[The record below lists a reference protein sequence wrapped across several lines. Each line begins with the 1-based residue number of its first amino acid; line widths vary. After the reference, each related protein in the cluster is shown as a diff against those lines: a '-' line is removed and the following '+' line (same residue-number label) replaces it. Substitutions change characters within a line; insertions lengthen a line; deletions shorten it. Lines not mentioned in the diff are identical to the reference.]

1 MNTRASNLNSTE
13 ATTWVVDALQDEKVK
28 SVHFFATEYR
38 EFKDSQRQ
46 ILDTNSPILVVK
58 VNYWDGSVKLLDEE
72 LLTAARDHRK
82 REILQIL
89 EVAKSSNKV
98 FYHVGN
104 IINTENLSFEEADVY
119 LSRLN
124 IEPLDTRKLL
134 ALLT

>member
-13 ATTWVVDALQDEKVK
+13 ATTWVVNALEDEKVK

-38 EFKDSQRQ
+38 RFKDSQRQ
-46 ILDTNSPILVVK
+46 LLDTNSPILIVK

-98 FYHVGN
+98 FYHVEN
-104 IINTENLSFEEADVY
+104 IVNTENLSFEEADAY

-124 IEPLDTRKLL
+124 IEPLDSRKLL